1 MPIPPAIPVGGLV
14 GFNFLER
21 TLSSQQTTF
30 NSSPDIDRE
39 VQYFLEKAE
48 NVTTVEQLVG
58 DRRLLNVVLTAFGLQ
73 DDLNKGAFVRKVLEE
88 GTLANDA
95 FANRLVDPAYR
106 EMAGFLGFG
115 DVGGT
120 LVFETTRN
128 QIVERFRIQS
138 FELAVGEQD
147 IDLRLGLNFK
157 REAVEIAQSSSNEKN
172 MWLRLLG
179 SQPIRSVIEGALFLP
194 TNFALI
200 DLDQQV
206 EEVQS
211 RAEKI
216 FGSSA
221 PEIFSDPANVDR
233 FLDRFFLRQQTLGG
247 LDAGTS
253 AGGVALTLLQ
263 SNPLGSGAQQ
273 NLFASNF
280 L

>member
-14 GFNFLER
+14 GFKFLEK
-21 TLSSQQTTF
+21 TLSTQQTTF

-48 NVTTVEQLVG
+48 NVTTVDQLVG

-73 DDLNKGAFVRKVLEE
+73 DDLNKGAFVRKVIEE
-88 GTLANDA
+88 GTLASDA

-106 EMAGFLGFG
+106 EMASFLGFG

-120 LVFETTRN
+120 LIFESTRT
-128 QIVERFRIQS
+128 QIVDRFRTQS
-138 FELAVGEQD
+138 FELAVGDQD

-157 REAVEIAQSSSNEKN
+157 REAVEIAESSSSEKS

-179 SQPIRSVIEGALFLP
+179 SQPIRQVIEGALFLP
-194 TNFALI
+194 NNFALI

-206 EEVQS
+206 EEVQR
-211 RAEKI
+211 RAENL

-221 PEIFSDPANVDR
+221 PDIFSDPANLDR
-233 FLDRFFLRQQTLGG
+233 FVERFFLRQQTLGG
-247 LDAGTS
+247 GAAGTGPGS
-253 AGGVALTLLQ
+253 VALTLLQ
-263 SNPLGSGAQQ
+263 SSPLGAGAQQ

>member
-1 MPIPPAIPVGGLV
+1 MPIPPAIPFGGLV

-21 TLSSQQTTF
+21 TLSAQQTTF
-30 NSSPDIDRE
+30 NSSPDIERE
-39 VQYFLEKAE
+39 VQYFQTNAA
-48 NVTTVEQLVG
+48 NVTTVDQLIG

-73 DDLNKGAFVRKVLEE
+73 DDLNKGAFVRKVIEE
-88 GTLANDA
+88 GTLASDA

-106 EMAGFLGFG
+106 EMANFLGFG

-120 LVFETTRN
+120 LIFESTRTE
-128 QIVERFRIQS
+128 IVDRFRTQS

-147 IDLRLGLNFK
+147 LDLRLGLNFK
-157 REAVEIAQSSSNEKN
+157 REAVEIASSAANEQN

-179 SQPIRSVIEGALFLP
+179 SQPIRQVIEGALFLP

-206 EEVQS
+206 EEVQR
-211 RAEKI
+211 RASQI
-216 FGSSA
+216 FGSSD
-221 PEIFSDPANVDR
+221 PSIFADPANIDRFVDR
-233 FLDRFFLRQQTLGG
+233 FLLRQQTLGG
-247 LDAGTS
+247 GGLGTGPGS
-253 AGGVALTLLQ
+253 TALTLLQ
-263 SNPLGSGAQQ
+263 SGGLGAGAQE